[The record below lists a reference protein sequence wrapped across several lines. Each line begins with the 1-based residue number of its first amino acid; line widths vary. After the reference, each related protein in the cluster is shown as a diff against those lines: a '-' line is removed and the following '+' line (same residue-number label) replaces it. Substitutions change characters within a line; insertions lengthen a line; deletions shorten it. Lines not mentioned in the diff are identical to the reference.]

1 MTQSLPQQITVVEVG
16 PRDGLQ
22 SIGAQLQTADKIRY
36 IDALSA
42 SGLPVIEVTSFV
54 SPKWVPLMAD
64 ASEVYR
70 GIRKVDGV
78 RYPVLV
84 PNEMGLRRAM
94 EAGAREVA
102 VFTAA
107 SETFNRKNV
116 NAGIDES
123 LARIAPVV
131 KRCRDDGLR
140 VRGYISTCW
149 GCPYEGEIPAS
160 RVLQVTRALLEMG
173 VDEISAGD
181 TIGVATPNRVEEL
194 LEALLGELDAQRLAL
209 HFHDTYGMG
218 LANVEQALRMGVSIF
233 DTSSAGIGGC
243 PYAPGA
249 TGNLATEDLIYL
261 LHGRGLS
268 TGVDLNSLVNAGALL
283 EKALGSTVP
292 GRAYRALRLGRH

>member
-1 MTQSLPQQITVVEVG
+1 MTQVLPPKITVVEVG

-42 SGLPVIEVTSFV
+42 SGLSVIEVTSFV
-54 SPKWVPLMAD
+54 SPKRVPLMAD
-64 ASEVYR
+64 ALEVYR

-84 PNEMGLRRAM
+84 PNERGLDRAV
-94 EAGAREVA
+94 EAGAREIS

-107 SETFNRKNV
+107 SETFNRKNM

-123 LARIAPVV
+123 LALIAPVV
-131 KRCRDDGLR
+131 KRSRDDGLR
-140 VRGYISTCW
+140 VRGYVSTCW
-149 GCPYEGEIPAS
+149 GCPYEGDVPVS
-160 RVLQVTRALLEMG
+160 RVLEVTRALLELG
-173 VDEISAGD
+173 VEEISVGD
-181 TIGVATPNRVEEL
+181 TIGVATPNRVEEV
-194 LEALLGELDAQRLAL
+194 LEVLLGELDSRRLAL

-218 LANVEQALRMGVSIF
+218 LANVEQGLRMGVSVF

-249 TGNLATEDLIYL
+249 TGNLATEDLVYL

-268 TGVDLNSLVNAGALL
+268 TGVDLESLVNAGALL
-283 EKALGSTVP
+283 EKVLGQAMP
-292 GRAYRALRLGRH
+292 GRAYRALRAANP